1 MKIIYDNLIFSWQR
15 FGGISV
21 VWSNLLQ
28 RMLRRQASIGI
39 LEYEGAE
46 EHNIS
51 RKSLSIPSNIITT
64 LDKRFLK
71 LKRYLNPSPSLIK
84 EQEKFIFHSSYYRTM
99 NHPDAVNITTVHD
112 FSYELFE
119 SNKLARFIHCWQKHR
134 AIRHSDHI
142 VCISENTRKDLFRI
156 LPDISANKV
165 SVIYNGIDSRF
176 HQIPNHTAS
185 QNFVLYVGKRDRYKN
200 FNALINPLAQ
210 LGLYLKI
217 VGPQLTTE
225 EIKAMKT
232 AGLKYDYCGVVSD
245 EQLNQLYNDAFCLL
259 YTSLYEGFGL
269 PILEAQQAGCPV
281 IAYNASSIPEVIGD
295 KRLLLNSITKEE
307 LEEKIA
313 ILNSPLYRK
322 EIIETGIQNAARF
335 SWDKM
340 VDEYEKLYN
349 LMLKE

>member
-28 RMLRRQASIGI
+28 RMLQRQANIGI
-39 LEYEGAE
+39 LEYESAE

-225 EIKAMKT
+225 EIKTMKT

-313 ILNSPLYRK
+313 ILNSPLHRK
-322 EIIETGIQNAARF
+322 KIIEKGIQNAARF

>member
-28 RMLRRQASIGI
+28 RMLHRQANIGI

-313 ILNSPLYRK
+313 ILNSPLHREK
-322 EIIETGIQNAARF
+322 IIEKGIQNAARF